1 MKPPPFAYARPA
13 TVDEACAL
21 LAEHGEDARLLAGGQ
36 SLMATL
42 NMRLSAPEL
51 LIDINRI
58 DELAGISLA
67 GDALRIGAM
76 TRHVDVEISPEI
88 ARHAPLIAEAMPHI
102 AHAAIRNRGTF
113 GGSIAF
119 ADPAAE
125 LPACAVAL
133 GARFELRSTGAT
145 RTVAADDFFHGL
157 YDTELAPGE
166 MLTAVEIPVIAPGYR
181 SAFMELA
188 RRHGDYAMVGIA
200 VHARLADGVIGDARL
215 VYFAAGER
223 PVVGRAAAAAIDGKA
238 PSEATFEAAAAALD
252 GDLDPPSDLNADP
265 ATRLHLAR
273 VLTRRALAQWAA

>member
-76 TRHVDVEISPEI
+76 TRHVDVETSPEI

-102 AHAAIRNRGTF
+102 AHTC
-113 GGSIAF
+113 
-119 ADPAAE
+119 PAP
-125 LPACAVAL
+125 LP
-133 GARFELRSTGAT
+133 
-145 RTVAADDFFHGL
+145 
-157 YDTELAPGE
+157 PQ
-166 MLTAVEIPVIAPGYR
+166 
-181 SAFMELA
+181 
-188 RRHGDYAMVGIA
+188 
-200 VHARLADGVIGDARL
+200 
-215 VYFAAGER
+215 
-223 PVVGRAAAAAIDGKA
+223 
-238 PSEATFEAAAAALD
+238 
-252 GDLDPPSDLNADP
+252 PPS
-265 ATRLHLAR
+265 
-273 VLTRRALAQWAA
+273 